1 MALPSLPRTVE
12 VPAPAAPRFGL
23 ESVITWLPSG
33 DPKVF
38 MGVQFQAG
46 RCDAAR
52 LTSALQCDDGES
64 PFGVPKESAR
74 TYDLIQAS
82 PFAIYGEDE
91 CNPVGRST
99 SEAFERARRHLETGR
114 GRAIERA
121 VQFGEAGNE
130 PTLVGD
136 SVDITPAGG
145 AVSLR
150 DAIGRAE
157 QYLAENYGGI
167 GVLHMDRRTVA
178 HAMTDGLIFVVGD
191 QLQTVFGTLVAAGG
205 GYDLAVGPGEDP
217 DESPAV
223 GHWIYVTGAVYGWRS
238 DVEDVPGTYSGS
250 INTGTNTQIVLAEQ
264 VFVVAW
270 ECVSAAIQVDP
281 DGLE

>member
-1 MALPSLPRTVE
+1 MATPSLPRTVV
-12 VPAPAAPRFGL
+12 VPEPAAPRFGL
-23 ESVITWLPSG
+23 ESVIRWLPV

-38 MGVQFQAG
+38 MGVQFQTG

-52 LTSALQCDDGES
+52 LTSALQCDPDES

-74 TYDLIQAS
+74 TFEIVTAS

-91 CNPVGRST
+91 CNPVGRSAE
-99 SEAFERARRHLETGR
+99 EAFARARRHLETGR
-114 GRAIERA
+114 GRALERA

-130 PTLVGD
+130 PTLVND
-136 SVDITPAGG
+136 ATDITPAGG

-157 QYLAENYGGI
+157 QYLAENYGGV

-178 HAMTDGLIFVVGD
+178 HAMTDGLIFVNGE

-205 GYDLAVGPGEDP
+205 GYDLAVGPDEDP
-217 DESPAV
+217 SESPSV
-223 GHWIYVTGAVYGWRS
+223 GHWIYVTGAVFGWKS
-238 DVEDVPGTYSGS
+238 AVEDVPGTYSGS
-250 INTGTNTQIVLAEQ
+250 IDRGTNTQIVLAEQ

-270 ECVSAAIQVDP
+270 ECVAAAIQVDTA
-281 DGLE
+281 GLE